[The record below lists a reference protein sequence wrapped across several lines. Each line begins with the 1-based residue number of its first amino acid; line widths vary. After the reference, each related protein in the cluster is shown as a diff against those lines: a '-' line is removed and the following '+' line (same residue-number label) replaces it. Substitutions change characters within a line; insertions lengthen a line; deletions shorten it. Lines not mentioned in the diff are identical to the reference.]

1 MRKHFTQ
8 LLFLL
13 VTLGWASGVL
23 AETAWWGD
31 SKLLA
36 TDGEERDWFGASVS
50 LSGDRVVVGA
60 YYDDDLGLISG
71 SAYVFRALDAI
82 DPIPDVKVNGV
93 DESLTLSDTQEITLS
108 GRLLAGEA
116 VSDVDYWLF
125 AETPEGTFYYV
136 HATMCWVLPRSVL
149 RNG

>member
-1 MRKHFTQ
+1 M
-8 LLFLL
+8 
-13 VTLGWASGVL
+13 
-23 AETAWWGD
+23 
-31 SKLLA
+31 
-36 TDGEERDWFGASVS
+36 
-50 LSGDRVVVGA
+50 SGDRVVVGA

-108 GRLLAGEA
+108 GRLLAGE
-116 VSDVDYWLF
+116 VMGDVDYWFF

-136 HATMCWVLPRSVL
+136 HATKSWVPSSSPTSFAFRSMV
-149 RNG
+149 